1 MNKQARRF
9 LVELTKFSLAR
20 IKKKKQNRMI
30 QGKVKSKRQSKKKKK
45 RDNVH
50 AQTDGIQSKRG

>member
-1 MNKQARRF
+1 M
-9 LVELTKFSLAR
+9 ELTKFSLAR